1 MPWHAL
7 AAADVFQELDSSEN
21 GLSVSE
27 AAARLLADGPNVLP
41 EPPGRTIL
49 WVVLDQLKSP
59 LIYLLVAAAVV
70 SVALAEWDDAVF
82 IVLVLAIN
90 TTIGAV
96 QEWRAQEH
104 TAALRSVIRTTAR
117 VLRDGILRSLDGA
130 ALVVGD
136 IVHLEA
142 GNRVPADVRL
152 IRAAEIEADE
162 SSMTGESLPVE
173 KDANAPGD
181 VSTVLA
187 DRKTMLFA
195 GTVVQRG
202 HCVALVVGTG
212 SGTEI
217 GRLAQTLVS
226 PSAVPPL
233 TRRLERLTRLLGIAA
248 LVMVA
253 AVVALR
259 LVGGAPLRD
268 TFFLATALAVSIIP
282 EGLPVAVTVALSIAT
297 RRMARRNVIIRSLP
311 AVEGLGACTVI
322 ATDKTG
328 TLTLNRLTA
337 KRLWLP
343 GHGVVDVAGEG
354 FDVAGGFSL
363 ASDPASES
371 ALAAIRTLGL
381 TSALCND
388 ASFEPDLGEQS
399 ATGDMVDIAFLVL
412 AAKAGI
418 DVRELR
424 RLSLRVSEIP
434 FSAERKFAATRNR
447 HGDGD
452 HLHVKGAAEVVI
464 PLCLGD
470 VQTEAVN
477 VANEMATAGY
487 RVLAIATKRFHRS
500 DSEPLA
506 EILSEG
512 LRDLDFLGLVG
523 FMDPL
528 RPEAKEAVS
537 LCRRAGVAVKMV
549 TGDHAATALT
559 IARQLGIAETPDDVV
574 TGYELAS
581 FPGDGPE
588 VAALVHRASVF
599 ARVEPSQKVQIVEA
613 LQAGGDVVAVTGDGV
628 NDAPALHRAD
638 LGVAMGLGG
647 TDVARDAADLVLTD
661 DNFASVVAGIEE
673 GRAAYANIRKVVY
686 LLISTGV
693 AEVVVFLLALLT
705 GLPVPLTAIQLLWLN
720 LVTNG
725 GQDVALAFEHRE
737 PGLLDRPPRGANEPI
752 FDRLMM
758 RETAISGAYMGLVA
772 YAVFAIAL
780 AQGLDEFDARNVL
793 LFLMVAF
800 ENVHVFNCRSESVS
814 AFRVPLS
821 KNWPLLAAV
830 VAAQSVHVAAA
841 FIPGIRDVL
850 RVAPISFELWL
861 LLFPIAGS
869 VLLVMEVDKALRQR
883 SLSRSR

>member
-1 MPWHAL
+1 
-7 AAADVFQELDSSEN
+7 
-21 GLSVSE
+21 
-27 AAARLLADGPNVLP
+27 
-41 EPPGRTIL
+41 
-49 WVVLDQLKSP
+49 
-59 LIYLLVAAAVV
+59 
-70 SVALAEWDDAVF
+70 
-82 IVLVLAIN
+82 
-90 TTIGAV
+90 
-96 QEWRAQEH
+96 
-104 TAALRSVIRTTAR
+104 
-117 VLRDGILRSLDGA
+117 
-130 ALVVGD
+130 
-136 IVHLEA
+136 
-142 GNRVPADVRL
+142 
-152 IRAAEIEADE
+152 
-162 SSMTGESLPVE
+162 
-173 KDANAPGD
+173 
-181 VSTVLA
+181 
-187 DRKTMLFA
+187 ML
-195 GTVVQRG
+195 GV
-202 HCVALVVGTG
+202 
-212 SGTEI
+212 
-217 GRLAQTLVS
+217 
-226 PSAVPPL
+226 
-233 TRRLERLTRLLGIAA
+233 AA

-259 LVGGAPLRD
+259 LVGGAPVRD

-337 KRLWLP
+337 K
-343 GHGVVDVAGEG
+343 A
-354 FDVAGGFSL
+354 AL
-363 ASDPASES
+363 ASRPRGRGCGGRGLRRCGRFFARQTIRPRKVLARPSTRWASD
-371 ALAAIRTLGL
+371 A
-381 TSALCND
+381 ALCND
-388 ASFEPDLGEQS
+388 ASFEPELGEQG

-487 RVLAIATKRFHRS
+487 RVLAVATKRFHRS

-523 FMDPL
+523 FIDPL

-588 VAALVHRASVF
+588 LAALVHRASVF

-737 PGLLDRPPRGANEPI
+737 PGLLDRPPRAANEPI

-758 RETAISGAYMGLVA
+758 RETAISGAYMGSGRLCGVRNR
-772 YAVFAIAL
+772 
-780 AQGLDEFDARNVL
+780 AR
-793 LFLMVAF
+793 A
-800 ENVHVFNCRSESVS
+800 
-814 AFRVPLS
+814 
-821 KNWPLLAAV
+821 
-830 VAAQSVHVAAA
+830 
-841 FIPGIRDVL
+841 
-850 RVAPISFELWL
+850 
-861 LLFPIAGS
+861 
-869 VLLVMEVDKALRQR
+869 
-883 SLSRSR
+883 RSRRIRRPQPASLPDGGVRERPRVQLSLGECLGIQNSAQQELAVARRRRRRPIRPRGGGIHPRHQGRAAGGADLR